1 VICYSVTTE
10 ASFAALPALRGII
23 FQTTGRYKLPIVLIG
38 CKSDCDSSRIVQKK
52 DAAELAAKWRCPF
65 FETSAN
71 LDINVRDAVAA
82 LVEEIQLQQKTCIIS

>member
-1 VICYSVTTE
+1 LAANQIVI
-10 ASFAALPALRGII
+10 ALEL
-23 FQTTGRYKLPIVLIG
+23 YK
-38 CKSDCDSSRIVQKK
+38 KK

-82 LVEEIQLQQKTCIIS
+82 LVEEIQVRIVI